1 MGKITC
7 SLKLDVHFKG
17 EDQPHVQ
24 QLVSPIIFILT
35 VLISDTQSIIP
46 QSDPDDDKASA
57 TFSDIWSSLVRDVG
71 REGVDPVSFVVDW
84 DGFCLG
90 LNESLSGTALDR
102 YLAWNGGAGSGEGV
116 GDSVAEE
123 AEGYG
128 NSLPKAE

>member
-17 EDQPHVQ
+17 EDQPRVQ